1 MAPAAGGPAAVAG
14 VGAAAN
20 DDTPDAA
27 RHRGAAR
34 VRIIIAIV
42 RAVGVIAVSRN
53 TDPDRPAGAR
63 VTVAIAVTPV
73 AMAVT
78 AGPAAMAPAAVTAGR
93 AAVAETAAAV
103 EPAAVEPASE
113 RECVGGTGLANQRR
127 AE

>member
-1 MAPAAGGPAAVAG
+1 MAPATGSPTAVAG

-42 RAVGVIAVSRN
+42 RAVGVIAVSWN

-78 AGPAAMAPAAVTAGR
+78 AVTAGR

-113 RECVGGTGLANQRR
+113 RECVGGTGLANHRR